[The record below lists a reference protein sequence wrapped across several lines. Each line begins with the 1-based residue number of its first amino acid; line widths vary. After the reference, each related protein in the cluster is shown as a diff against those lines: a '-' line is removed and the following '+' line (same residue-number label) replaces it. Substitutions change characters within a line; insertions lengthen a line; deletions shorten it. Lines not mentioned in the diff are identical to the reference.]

1 MLRLLIDTNVVLD
14 VVLARGQRAIDGASL
29 LSAIE
34 LGRADGYIASHA
46 ITTVHYIVARERDD
60 ATARLA
66 VTHILRL
73 LSVVPLG
80 TDDFHAAVALDMP
93 DFEDAVQSAAALA
106 AGINYIVTSNK
117 KDFKRS
123 PVPPR
128 TAAELLPLVLSGQ

>member
-1 MLRLLIDTNVVLD
+1 MLRLLIDTNVLLD

-34 LGRADGYIASHA
+34 LGRAEGYIASHA

-73 LSVVPLG
+73 LSVIPLG

-117 KDFKRS
+117 KDFKHS

>member
-1 MLRLLIDTNVVLD
+1 MLTLLIDTNVLLD
-14 VVLARGQRAIDGASL
+14 VLLARGQRGIDGASL

-34 LGRADGYIASHA
+34 LGQANGHVASHA
-46 ITTVHYIVARERDD
+46 ITTVHYIVTRERDD

-73 LSVVPLG
+73 LSVIPLG
-80 TDDFHAAVALDMP
+80 TNDFHTAVALDMP
-93 DFEDAVQSAAALA
+93 DFEDAVQAAAALA
-106 AGINYIVTSNK
+106 AGVNYIATSNR